1 MCQMPRSTQAQKAKI
16 LNAAYR
22 LLSRRLSTAESAEVL
37 SRESAISL
45 RQAYRYLEQAVSLEK
60 PAVVAR
66 PSLPITFKIPDDVIR
81 ALRTYAAAHQL
92 TLSEVLTRAITE
104 LVARASRHG

>member
-1 MCQMPRSTQAQKAKI
+1 MARSTQAQKAKI

-22 LLSRRLSTAESAEVL
+22 LLSRRLSTAESAAVL

-45 RQAYRYLEQAVSLEK
+45 RQAYRYLEQAARLEEPVAVAE
-60 PAVVAR
+60 PA
-66 PSLPITFKIPDDVIR
+66 LPITFKIPGNVIR
-81 ALRTYAAAHQL
+81 TLRTYATANNL

-104 LVARASRHG
+104 FVARASRHG